1 LTVTADL
8 GVAELLG
15 PHPRD
20 VSARVHFMGVP
31 DDDAFLS
38 GMVGCDVVVLPY
50 MEVGQSSSGPI
61 SQAVELGCR
70 VIASRTH
77 AFLGFA
83 DYHPDAVEFFDIGN
97 YLELAERIRADRHAS
112 PREGLPTCNPGYDI
126 ETNRAVYETANGV
139 TTGAAGSTVPVRAAP
154 AR

>member
-1 LTVTADL
+1 
-8 GVAELLG
+8 
-15 PHPRD
+15 
-20 VSARVHFMGVP
+20 
-31 DDDAFLS
+31 
-38 GMVGCDVVVLPY
+38 MVGCDVVVLPY

-97 YLELAERIRADRHAS
+97 YLELAERIRAGRHAS
-112 PREGLPTCNPGYDI
+112 PRDGLPTCNPEYGI
-126 ETNRAVYETANGV
+126 ETNRAVYEAANGV